1 MSLDKQTYSNDLAG
15 DIASHGYVQTLARVG
30 VANNDATVGISKYE
44 RVTNRISSRRHTTER
59 LLAAVL
65 MGAGALAWM
74 AGWLG
79 GSALFWVVG
88 VILYL
93 HSRLI
98 ALWSDE
104 P

>member
-1 MSLDKQTYSNDLAG
+1 MSLDERTYSNDLAG
-15 DIASHGYVQTLARVG
+15 DIASYGYVQTLTGVG
-30 VANNDATVGISKYE
+30 VANNDAIVGVSKYE
-44 RVTNRISSRRHTTER
+44 RVTNRISSRRHKTER
-59 LLAAVL
+59 LVAVVL
-65 MGAGALAWM
+65 MCAGALAWM

-79 GSALFWVVG
+79 GIALFWVVG
-88 VILYL
+88 VILYV